1 MFTLAQSRSAPKELI
16 DFAKNEIQDVLMNVR
31 SVNYVMLCS
40 TDGFDLAHVY
50 KRDGY
55 NSTKLA
61 AVSSSILAMVAAFM
75 NEIHLEGCQSITL
88 DADNGK
94 AILTSIPSP
103 NYPMI
108 IVTLTEKDVLLGQ
121 LLYTLKNASTKI
133 MQY

>member
-1 MFTLAQSRSAPKELI
+1 MFTLAQSRTAPKELI
-16 DFAKNEIQDVLMNVR
+16 DFAKSEIQDVLMNVR

-40 TDGFDLAHVY
+40 TDGFELAHVY
-50 KRDGY
+50 KRNGY

-94 AILTSIPSP
+94 AILTSPPSP
-103 NYPMI
+103 NHPMI

-121 LLYTLKNASTKI
+121 LLYTLKNASNKI

>member
-1 MFTLAQSRSAPKELI
+1 MFTLAQSRTAPKELI
-16 DFAKNEIQDVLMNVR
+16 DFAKSEIQEIIMNVR

-40 TDGFDLAHVY
+40 TDGFELAHVY
-50 KRDGY
+50 KRNGY

-94 AILTSIPSP
+94 AILTSTPSP
-103 NYPMI
+103 NHPMI
-108 IVTLTEKDVLLGQ
+108 IVTLTDKDVLLGQ
-121 LLYTLKNASTKI
+121 LLYTLKNASNKI

>member
-16 DFAKNEIQDVLMNVR
+16 DFAKSEIQDVLMNVR

-40 TDGFDLAHVY
+40 TDGFELAHVY
-50 KRDGY
+50 KRNGY
-55 NSTKLA
+55 NNTKLA

-103 NYPMI
+103 NHPMI

-121 LLYTLKNASTKI
+121 LLYTLKNASNKI

>member
-1 MFTLAQSRSAPKELI
+1 MFTLAQSRTAPKELI

-40 TDGFDLAHVY
+40 TDGFELAHVY

-94 AILTSIPSP
+94 AILTSIP
-103 NYPMI
+103 
-108 IVTLTEKDVLLGQ
+108 
-121 LLYTLKNASTKI
+121 LYTLKNASNKI
-133 MQY
+133 IQY